1 MLVFMFSLTG
11 IPPTGGFTGK
21 FYLFQAAL
29 AAGYTGAVIVA
40 VLLSAVSAFF
50 YLRIVRLMYMS
61 ASEGRASL
69 NSPSPGLA
77 LVLAIAV
84 AGTLLLGMAPGPLF
98 DWALKAMLL

>member
-1 MLVFMFSLTG
+1 
-11 IPPTGGFTGK
+11 
-21 FYLFQAAL
+21 
-29 AAGYTGAVIVA
+29 
-40 VLLSAVSAFF
+40 
-50 YLRIVRLMYMS
+50 MYMS